1 MGELKVGYWAGQE
14 QYDPNTLI
22 NYAKL
27 AEVVGFDIIITSD
40 HFHPW
45 RDSNAF
51 NFSPH
56 SGFPWIWLAAAASK
70 TNVSELGTAV
80 TTPGYRY
87 HPAIVA
93 QAFATLA
100 YLYPGRISITV
111 GAGHRMNETPLG
123 YNWPNF
129 QEKVDRLKESILI
142 IRELWKGKYVNF
154 KGEYFTI
161 KQAKLYTIPKK
172 NIPLYVA
179 TSNSKVAAIAGELC
193 DGILTNPR
201 GLDKYVSL
209 INSMKS
215 SAKKVGR
222 NPEKLD
228 ISLEFKVS
236 YDLDY
241 DTAFKSATY
250 WAPAAIPRNKRDL
263 ISTPKELEK
272 NITDSEIEKIRTS
285 WLITSDVDEIIKKI
299 GEFLKM
305 GFNRVYIHSASPDEK
320 KFLRMLGRDIL
331 PWMREIYDDVAP

>member
-1 MGELKVGYWAGQE
+1 MGKLKVGYWAGQE

-22 NYAKL
+22 NYSKL
-27 AEVVGFDIIITSD
+27 AEVVGFDIVITSD

-45 RDSNAF
+45 RDSNSF

-93 QAFATLA
+93 QAFATLD

-129 QEKVDRLKESILI
+129 QEKVDRLKESII
-142 IRELWKGKYVNF
+142 IIKKLWKGQYVDFN
-154 KGEYFTI
+154 GQYFNI

-172 NIPLYVA
+172 KIPLYVA
-179 TSNSKVAAIAGELC
+179 TSNSKVAGIAGELC

-201 GLDKYVSL
+201 GLDKYVNL

-215 SAKKVGR
+215 SAEKAGR
-222 NPEKLD
+222 NPEELD

-250 WAPAAIPRNKRDL
+250 WAPAAIPRDKRDL
-263 ISTPKELEK
+263 ISTPKELEE

-285 WLITSDVDEIIKKI
+285 WVITSDVDEIIKEI
-299 GEFLKM
+299 GKFLKM

-331 PWMREIYDDVAP
+331 PWMKDYYDHVNP